1 MKKLLFMAAVAV
13 FGFTTIN
20 AQEKTTT
27 GGFSN
32 GDLYVSGTVGFGSEK
47 EGDVKDNTFNFSPKV
62 GYFVT
67 ENIAVGVALGLTTTK
82 NETPNVEDFKT
93 NMLEIGVFGRYYI
106 TPAKQFSI
114 FGELG
119 ANFENS
125 KMEQGSNELK
135 NDGFNFGIAPGISY
149 FVSDC
154 LSLEASFGV
163 LNYSTNEDD
172 IDGAESTDSFNFG
185 LNLSDINF
193 GITYKF

>member
-1 MKKLLFMAAVAV
+1 MAAVAV

-20 AQEKTTT
+20 AQEKATT
-27 GGFSN
+27 GGFAK
-32 GDLYVSGTVGFGSEK
+32 GDVFATGSVGFGSEK
-47 EGDVKDNTFNFSPKV
+47 EGDVKDNTFSFSPKA

-82 NETPNVEDFKT
+82 NEVPNVEDFKT
-93 NMLEIGVFGRYYI
+93 NMFEVGAFGRYYF

-119 ANFENS
+119 ANFESS
-125 KMEQGSNELK
+125 KAEQGSNELK
-135 NDGFNFGIAPGISY
+135 NNGFNLGVAPGISY